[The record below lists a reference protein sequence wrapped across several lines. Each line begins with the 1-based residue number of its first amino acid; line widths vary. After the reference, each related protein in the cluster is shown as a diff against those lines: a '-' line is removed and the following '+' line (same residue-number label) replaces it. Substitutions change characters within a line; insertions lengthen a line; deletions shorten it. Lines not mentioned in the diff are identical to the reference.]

1 MSSDQDTNN
10 NSNSNSEPNKETPEK
25 QDNTYYQRKKN
36 WISGVDNDL
45 VVGAIAT
52 TALGVGIFA
61 ALPTLKDIWNNYVT
75 RMQTAPPPPPPP
87 LPQQQIEE
95 PYIPPTPPENNNIPP
110 APVQTEQQEQE
121 QPPQEEKED
130 VEVNVFYDEELK
142 NRHKML
148 GKRPPSKY
156 ESPFGKDIG
165 GL

>member
-75 RMQTAPPPPPPP
+75 RTQQMNAAPPPPQ
-87 LPQQQIEE
+87 LQQPIVEE
-95 PYIPPTPPENNNIPP
+95 PPYIPPTPPENIPPP
-110 APVQTEQQEQE
+110 APVQVE
-121 QPPQEEKED
+121 QPTEEQPQEKED